1 VKNDNQTSW
10 LVDVGYIVKA
20 SEHRFRLDYVKAEY
34 FLQERLQER
43 YGLIRSYIF
52 NGIDP
57 AYGIPSGLQ
66 GFYDAMAQ
74 HGMHIRLQPME
85 SGPPGTNRQ
94 RRVDVDL
101 CAHLIWQAAR
111 SLGGTVV
118 LSTGDQD
125 FVPAVDL
132 ARQELGARIVLFTY
146 SVQVHHDLTNA
157 VDEWIH
163 FEDYSD
169 QLARQ

>member
-1 VKNDNQTSW
+1 MKKNGLTSW

-20 SEHRFRLDYVKAEY
+20 SEHRFRLDYVEAEK
-34 FLQERLQER
+34 FLQERFGAIQ
-43 YGLIRSYIF
+43 SYIF

-66 GFYDAMAQ
+66 AFYDAMARY
-74 HGMHIRLQPME
+74 GMHIRLQPMQ
-85 SGPPGTNRQ
+85 SGPPGTNHQ

-101 CAHLIWQAAR
+101 SAHLIWQAAR
-111 SLGGTVV
+111 TEHGTVV

-125 FVPAVDL
+125 FIPAVEL
-132 ARQELGARIVLFTY
+132 ARCELGARIVLFTY
-146 SVQVHHDLTNA
+146 SVQVHHDLTNV

-163 FEDYSD
+163 FEDFSD
-169 QLARQ
+169 RLARP